1 MCDLKKMKLVFKKGT
16 LNVSTDVLKEFIL
29 FREMINS
36 CVSENQIVL
45 KNININDF
53 KMILNCIGNEY
64 YQASL
69 IAWSNFE
76 NYCDYLNAPALLH
89 QIAINAI
96 LPKIN
101 GDAAFIRSTWSFNH
115 VEITFNDDDDWILI
129 WIIGILRWTI

>member
-29 FREMINS
+29 FREMINL

-69 IAWSNFE
+69 TSGQILKIVRIA
-76 NYCDYLNAPALLH
+76 DYLNAPALLH

-115 VEITFNDDDDWILI
+115 VEIIFNDDDNWILI
-129 WIIGILRWTI
+129 GF